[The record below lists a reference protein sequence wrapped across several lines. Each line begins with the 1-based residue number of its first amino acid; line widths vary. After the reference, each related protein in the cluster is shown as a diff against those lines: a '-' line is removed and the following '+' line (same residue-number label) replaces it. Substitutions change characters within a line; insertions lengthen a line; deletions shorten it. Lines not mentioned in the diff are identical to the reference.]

1 MESTPRSSTVPAL
14 VLGLLLGLGVA
25 LAGGLVGN
33 ALFKARAAERFVS
46 VKGLSEREV
55 PADLALWPVVFTVAG
70 NDLSQ
75 TQAQVEKDA
84 GEIRA
89 YLTRFGFG
97 DEEMSLSAP
106 RVTDQWAQTYG
117 NQRPPS
123 RYLVESTLTLRSG
136 KIDRVRE
143 AIQQSGDLVRQ
154 GVTVIRS
161 YEYSTQYLFT
171 KLNEIKPEMI
181 AEATKDAR
189 RAAEQFAQDSGS
201 QVGGIRRAQQGYFS
215 IEDRDAYSPEVK
227 TIRVVTNV
235 DYFLVDE

>member
-14 VLGLLLGLGVA
+14 VLGLCLGLGVA
-25 LAGGLVGN
+25 AAGGLVAR
-33 ALFKARAAERFVS
+33 ALYHVRAAERFVT

-55 PADLALWPVVFTVAG
+55 PADLALWPVVFTVTG

-75 TQAQVEKDA
+75 TQTQVEKDA

-89 YLTRFGFG
+89 YLSRFGFG
-97 DEEMSLSAP
+97 DDEMSLSAP
-106 RVTDQWAQTYG
+106 RVSDQWAQSYG

-136 KIDRVRE
+136 KIDLVSK

-189 RAAEQFAQDSGS
+189 HAAEKFAEDSGS
-201 QVGGIRRAQQGYFS
+201 QVGGIRRAEQGYFS
-215 IEDRDAYSPEVK
+215 IEDRDAYSPEIK
-227 TIRVVTNV
+227 KIRVVTTV